1 VIKVLINEEEVIWNM
16 KKKMLEQWYYE
27 EMVSQRAK
35 VERHIVIC
43 ISMVSLFRLVLTFC
57 IWATLSTIKRC
68 IQRTWGLIEVRS
80 LPSRELLTSM

>member
-1 VIKVLINEEEVIWNM
+1 ME
-16 KKKMLEQWYYE
+16 YE
-27 EMVSQRAK
+27 EANVRTMVLWRNGKQRAK

-43 ISMVSLFRLVLTFC
+43 ISMVSLFRLVLTYR

-80 LPSRELLTSM
+80 LPSRELFALV